1 MDIKPARFKKRHL
14 LVFLIPTLFAFAY
27 WLKCQIGINYSDS
40 FSISSYFPFKYLTND
55 VIKSPEPGIILEDNF
70 EKNRFIRRWSNL
82 RMQLNG
88 TVTKKI
94 SLNGMKGSKCLLIKN
109 TGKGSWR
116 YSQNKSVEVKKGDIF
131 YFEGFVKIKGDN
143 LSAYLSVASLDENK
157 NLIDL
162 TFIKKKVNK
171 TGQWIKVEEQFIIPD
186 DDIRYICLWLS
197 GVGRG
202 DYRFDNI
209 IFRKIK

>member
-1 MDIKPARFKKRHL
+1 MDIKSARFKKRHL
-14 LVFLIPTLFAFAY
+14 LFFLIPTLFVFLY
-27 WLKCQIGINYSDS
+27 WLKCQIGINYSNS

-70 EKNRFIRRWSNL
+70 EKKRFIRRWSNL
-82 RMQLNG
+82 WMQKNG

-94 SLNGMKGSKCLLIKN
+94 SLNGINGSKCLLIKN

-116 YSQNKSVEVKKGDIF
+116 YSQNKSIEVKKGDIL
-131 YFEGFVKIKGDN
+131 YFEGFVSIKGDN
-143 LSAYLSVASLDENK
+143 LSAYLSVASLDKNK

-162 TFIKKKVNK
+162 NFIKEKVNK
-171 TGQWIKVEEQFIIPD
+171 TGQWIRVEKQFNISD
-186 DDIRYICLWLS
+186 DNIRYICLWLS
-197 GVGRG
+197 GVGKG

-209 IFRKIK
+209 IFRKIE